1 MKYVHQHNDF
11 NLFIN
16 QIADKLQIDKFVI
29 EKDYWVTY
37 ILKNIS
43 KSEFKD
49 EMIFKGGTCLSKA
62 YNLIDRFSEDI
73 DLLVI
78 ENDKTISKR
87 QKELRL
93 KKFRNFLD
101 TISDIKY
108 VSGSRSDLYAN
119 FRYGFDTKSETGV
132 ISKEVL
138 LEPGYRGGIKPKIE
152 TKEITSFVE
161 KELDGKLNEY
171 DTKPFEIK
179 ILSLERIF
187 IEKLFAVKELFEK
200 NTIVSKTRHYYDI
213 YKLLQ
218 TKEIK
223 DLLKNTDEIKNVVED
238 INDVNK
244 KYFKIEPILWK
255 ALINHKSIKPDKDL
269 FENLNKGYI
278 NDKQLYFKEQPDFKI
293 IISYIMEM
301 LNI

>member
-16 QIADKLQIDKFVI
+16 QIADRLQIDKFVI

-78 ENDKTISKR
+78 ETDKTISKR

-93 KKFRNFLD
+93 KNFRNFLD

-108 VSGSRSDLYAN
+108 VSGNRSDLYAS
-119 FRYGFDTKSETGV
+119 FRYGFDTKNETGV

-171 DTKPFEIK
+171 DTKPFDIK

-187 IEKLFAVKELFEK
+187 IEKLFAIKELFEK
-200 NTIVSKTRHYYDI
+200 NTIIYKTRHYYDI
-213 YKLLQ
+213 YRLLQ

-255 ALINHKSIKPDKDL
+255 DLINHKSIKADKDL
-269 FENLNKGYI
+269 FEKLNNGYI
-278 NDKQLYFKEQPDFKI
+278 NDKQLYFKEQPDFKTI
-293 IISYIMEM
+293 IYYIKGM
-301 LNI
+301 LNG

>member
-11 NLFIN
+11 DLFIN

-62 YNLIDRFSEDI
+62 YNLINRFSEDI

-78 ENDKTISKR
+78 ETDKTISKR

-93 KKFRNFLD
+93 KNFRNFLD

-108 VSGSRSDLYAN
+108 VSGNRSDLYAS
-119 FRYGFDTKSETGV
+119 FRYGFDTKRETGI

-152 TKEITSFVE
+152 TKKITSFIE
-161 KELDGKLNEY
+161 KELYGKLNEY

-179 ILSLERIF
+179 VLSLERIF
-187 IEKLFAVKELFEK
+187 IEKLFAIKELFEK
-200 NTIVSKTRHYYDI
+200 NVVVAKTRHYYDI

-218 TKEIK
+218 MKEIK
-223 DLLKNTDEIKNVVED
+223 DLLKNTNEIESVVED

-244 KYFKIEPILWK
+244 KYFNIEPIAWED
-255 ALINHKSIKPDKDL
+255 LINHKSIKPDKNL
-269 FENLNKGYI
+269 FEKLNNGYI
-278 NDKQLYFKEQPDFKI
+278 NDKQLYFKKQPDFKEI
-293 IISYIMEM
+293 IARINDI
-301 LNI
+301 L